1 MSYEYAGTAFDTISQ
16 ALRAL
21 VSNEIVGEELAVRM
35 TPEQY
40 VDCWLDI
47 YRRSDNDEWM
57 SFHIIGTD
65 ERESYSRD
73 DLIEAARLWI
83 AELLEAEEKATGR

>member
-21 VSNEIVGEELAVRM
+21 VSNEIVGEELSVRM

-47 YRRSDNDEWM
+47 LSENTELTGEWT
-57 SFHIIGTD
+57 SFPIIGTD
-65 ERESYSRD
+65 ERESFTRD

-83 AELLEAEEKATGR
+83 AELQEAK